1 LTINFRYDF
10 AIRLMKPLRKD
21 TFFNG
26 RIKVKQN
33 PSGYRFS
40 IDSILLA
47 CHAGPRPG
55 DKVLDLGTGC
65 GIIPLILAYREPNL
79 NIFGIE
85 VQKELAD
92 IAVSNVEENHMND
105 IITILCKDMKE
116 LKNDM
121 ISGPVDLIISN
132 PPYRKA
138 ESGRINPD
146 TQRAVARHEIKVS
159 LDDITATARRVLR
172 TAGRFVTIYSTER
185 ITDLL
190 THLRSDGIEPKF
202 LRMIH
207 SGIET
212 EAKLIIV
219 EGIKG
224 GRPGVKIGPPLL
236 IYDEKGAYTQEVEEM
251 FSP

>member
-1 LTINFRYDF
+1 
-10 AIRLMKPLRKD
+10 MKSKTPD
-21 TFFNG
+21 TFLNG
-26 RIKVKQN
+26 RIKVKQDR
-33 PSGYRFS
+33 SGYRFS

-47 CHAGPRPG
+47 CYAKLRPG

-65 GIIPLILAYREPNL
+65 GIVSLILAYREPNL
-79 NIFGIE
+79 KIFGIE

-92 IAVSNVEENHMND
+92 IAVSNVEENHMGD
-105 IITILCKDMKE
+105 IINILCNDMKE

-121 ISGPVDLIISN
+121 LSGPVDLVVSN
-132 PPYRKA
+132 PPYWKA

-146 TQRAVARHEIKVS
+146 MQRAVARHEIKVS
-159 LDDITATARRVLR
+159 LDDITATVRRVLR
-172 TAGRFVTIYSTER
+172 TAGIFVTIYSAER

-190 THLRSDGIEPKF
+190 THLRSAGIEPKF

-207 SGIET
+207 SDIKT
-212 EAKLIIV
+212 EAKLVLV

-224 GRPGVKIGPPLL
+224 GRPGVKIGPPLI
-236 IYDEKGAYTQEVEEM
+236 IYDEKGDYTQEVEEM

>member
-1 LTINFRYDF
+1 
-10 AIRLMKPLRKD
+10 MKSKTPD
-21 TFFNG
+21 TFLNG
-26 RIKVKQN
+26 RIKVKQDRF
-33 PSGYRFS
+33 GYRFS

-47 CHAGPRPG
+47 CHALPRSG

-79 NIFGIE
+79 KIFGIE

-92 IAVSNVEENHMND
+92 IADSNVEENHMGD

-121 ISGPVDLIISN
+121 ISGPVDLIVSN

-146 TQRAVARHEIKVS
+146 MQRAVARHEIKVS
-159 LDDITATARRVLR
+159 LDDITATVRRILR
-172 TAGRFVTIYSTER
+172 TAGRFVTIYSAER

-190 THLRSDGIEPKF
+190 THLRSAGIEPKF

-207 SGIET
+207 SGIKT
-212 EAKLIIV
+212 EAKLVLV

-224 GRPGVKIGPPLL
+224 GRPGVKIGPPLI
-236 IYDEKGAYTQEVEEM
+236 IYNEKGAYTQEVEEM
-251 FSP
+251 FLP

>member
-1 LTINFRYDF
+1 
-10 AIRLMKPLRKD
+10 MKPLTKD

-26 RIKVKQN
+26 RIKVKQD
-33 PSGYRFS
+33 PGGYRFS

-47 CHAGPRPG
+47 CHAKPRPG
-55 DKVLDLGTGC
+55 DRVVDLGTGC

-85 VQKELAD
+85 LQNELAD
-92 IAVSNVEENHMND
+92 IASSNVKENHMD
-105 IITILCKDMKE
+105 STITIFCKDLKE

-121 ISGPVDLIISN
+121 ISGPVDLIVSN

-138 ESGRINPD
+138 ESGKINPD
-146 TQRAVARHEIKVS
+146 LQRAVARHEITVC
-159 LDDITATARRVLR
+159 LDDITKTVRRVLR
-172 TAGRFVTIYSTER
+172 TAGRFITIYSAER

-190 THLRSDGIEPKF
+190 THLRISGIEPKS

-207 SGIET
+207 SGVTT
-212 EAKLIIV
+212 EAKLILV

-224 GRPGVKIGPPLL
+224 GHPGVKIGPPII
-236 IYDEKGAYTQEVEEM
+236 IYDEKGAYTQEVQEM
-251 FSP
+251 FTP

>member
-1 LTINFRYDF
+1 
-10 AIRLMKPLRKD
+10 MKPLTKD

-26 RIKVKQN
+26 RIKVKQD
-33 PSGYRFS
+33 PYGYRFS

-47 CHAGPRPG
+47 CHAKPRPG
-55 DKVLDLGTGC
+55 DKVVDLGTGC

-85 VQKELAD
+85 LQNELAD
-92 IAVSNVEENHMND
+92 IASSNVKENHMD
-105 IITILCKDMKE
+105 STITIFCKDMKE

-121 ISGPVDLIISN
+121 ISGPVDLIVSN

-146 TQRAVARHEIKVS
+146 MQRAIARHEITVC
-159 LDDITATARRVLR
+159 LDDITKTVRRVLR
-172 TAGRFVTIYSTER
+172 TAGRFITIYSAER

-190 THLRSDGIEPKF
+190 THLRISGIEPKS

-207 SGIET
+207 SGAET
-212 EAKLIIV
+212 EAKLILV

-224 GRPGVKIGPPLL
+224 GHPGVKIGPPII
-236 IYDEKGAYTQEVEEM
+236 IYDEKGAYTQEVQEM
-251 FSP
+251 FTP

>member
-1 LTINFRYDF
+1 
-10 AIRLMKPLRKD
+10 MKSKTPDAFL
-21 TFFNG
+21 NG
-26 RIKVKQN
+26 RIKVRQN
-33 PSGYRFS
+33 RSGYRFS

-47 CHAGPRPG
+47 CHAKPRPG

-65 GIIPLILAYREPNL
+65 GIISLILAYREPNL
-79 NIFGIE
+79 IIFGIE

-92 IAVSNVEENHMND
+92 IADSNVKENHMGD

-121 ISGPVDLIISN
+121 ISGPVDLVVSN
-132 PPYRKA
+132 PPYRKS

-146 TQRAVARHEIKVS
+146 MQRAVARHEIRVS
-159 LDDITATARRVLR
+159 LDDITATVRRILR
-172 TAGRFVTIYSTER
+172 TAGRFVTIYSAER

-190 THLRSDGIEPKF
+190 THLRSAGIEPKF

-207 SGIET
+207 SGIKT
-212 EAKLIIV
+212 ESKLVLV

-224 GRPGVKIGPPLL
+224 GRPGVKIGPPLI
-236 IYDEKGAYTQEVEEM
+236 IYDEKGDYTQEVEEM